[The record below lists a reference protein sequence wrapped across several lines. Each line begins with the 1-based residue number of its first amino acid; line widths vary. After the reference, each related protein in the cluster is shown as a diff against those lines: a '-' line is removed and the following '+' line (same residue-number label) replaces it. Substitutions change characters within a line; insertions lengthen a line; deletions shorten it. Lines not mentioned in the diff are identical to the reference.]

1 MLKNNSLNV
10 KAISKFLGHA
20 RPEFTE
26 DVYITQK
33 EVAYDCT
40 VLEKYWNRMQKP
52 VVMEEE
58 VLVIP
63 FVRFAQKLFLTE
75 ATIPKENQ

>member
-1 MLKNNSLNV
+1 M

-26 DVYITQK
+26 DVYITQN

-40 VLEKYWNRMQKP
+40 VLEKYWNRMQKNI
-52 VVMEEE
+52 VTKSE
-58 VLVIP
+58 VLEIP
-63 FVRFAQKLFLTE
+63 FMQFAQNMFPVE
-75 ATIPKENQ
+75 TIISEEN